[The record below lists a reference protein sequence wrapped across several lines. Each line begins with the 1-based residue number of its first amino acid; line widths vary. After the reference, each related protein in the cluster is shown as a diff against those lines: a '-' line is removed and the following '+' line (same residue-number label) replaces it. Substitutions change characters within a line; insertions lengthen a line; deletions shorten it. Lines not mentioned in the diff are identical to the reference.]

1 MGKHLHEPATG
12 LKFLVDD
19 AVALF
24 KRLGIDVRSLS
35 AMEFTAYYFALAK
48 RYHPDRGNQK
58 THELMANIIAARTTI
73 LKKNPP
79 AGLTSSPTL
88 EPYPPRGGW
97 RLPRRPV
104 PIAWARRSR
113 RRAIVGTP
121 RPPCPP
127 CANRNRPQC
136 LLRVTNSP
144 PIRVPSVLCGRP
156 RRSKGDLVCC
166 AAVGCGHVSG
176 LRCAVLGPLAL
187 MQSAAW
193 LPTRFTRWNG
203 A

>member
-73 LKKNPP
+73 LKKLKKNPP

-136 LLRVTNSP
+136 LLRVTGLNRS
-144 PIRVPSVLCGRP
+144 RGSWWRP
-156 RRSKGDLVCC
+156 VK
-166 AAVGCGHVSG
+166 
-176 LRCAVLGPLAL
+176 
-187 MQSAAW
+187 
-193 LPTRFTRWNG
+193 
-203 A
+203 

>member
-97 RLPRRPV
+97 RHPADR
-104 PIAWARRSR
+104 
-113 RRAIVGTP
+113 VGK
-121 RPPCPP
+121 
-127 CANRNRPQC
+127 AE
-136 LLRVTNSP
+136 
-144 PIRVPSVLCGRP
+144 
-156 RRSKGDLVCC
+156 
-166 AAVGCGHVSG
+166 
-176 LRCAVLGPLAL
+176 
-187 MQSAAW
+187 
-193 LPTRFTRWNG
+193 
-203 A
+203 

>member
-48 RYHPDRGNQK
+48 RYHSDRGNQK

-136 LLRVTNSP
+136 LLRVTGLNRS
-144 PIRVPSVLCGRP
+144 RGSWWRP
-156 RRSKGDLVCC
+156 VK
-166 AAVGCGHVSG
+166 
-176 LRCAVLGPLAL
+176 
-187 MQSAAW
+187 
-193 LPTRFTRWNG
+193 
-203 A
+203 